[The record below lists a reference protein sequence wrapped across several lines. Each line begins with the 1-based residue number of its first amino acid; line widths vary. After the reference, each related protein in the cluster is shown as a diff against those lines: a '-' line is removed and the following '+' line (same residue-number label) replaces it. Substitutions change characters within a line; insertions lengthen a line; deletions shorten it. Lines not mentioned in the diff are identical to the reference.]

1 MSFVLG
7 SKVAEIW
14 KAGTVIFCNDSKI
27 SHFSRE
33 FKVVKSQKMQNRSYF
48 TNFFQQINSWF
59 FWLNQSYHHKN
70 SEKLIFSRFF
80 FNRLIFKNRNSKI
93 GRWREKVKSRFAF
106 RNQIILTE
114 KSNLRNSDFD
124 RKNALDFISKDQ
136 NKQCNLTNF
145 WWKQAKQGFLWSMSN
160 TMLMSDF

>member
-1 MSFVLG
+1 MSFVFG

-33 FKVVKSQKMQNRSYF
+33 IKVVKSQKMQNRSYF
-48 TNFFQQINSWF
+48 TNFFQQINSWLF
-59 FWLNQSYHHKN
+59 LVRS
-70 SEKLIFSRFF
+70 KLSPQKQWKTYIFTIFF

-106 RNQIILTE
+106 RNQIKSSQFRFWSE
-114 KSNLRNSDFD
+114 KCFGFYFERSKQTVQFD
-124 RKNALDFISKDQ
+124 E
-136 NKQCNLTNF
+136 
-145 WWKQAKQGFLWSMSN
+145 FLMKTRLFVVN
-160 TMLMSDF
+160 V